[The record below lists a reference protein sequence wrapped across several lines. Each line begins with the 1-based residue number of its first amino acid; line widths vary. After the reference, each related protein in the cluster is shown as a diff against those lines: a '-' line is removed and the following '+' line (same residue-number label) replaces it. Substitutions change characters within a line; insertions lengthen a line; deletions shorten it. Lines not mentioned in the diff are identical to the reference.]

1 MPGSSQTGDRL
12 GAALSLLSAAVLVA
26 CISACGSSR
35 PQAAPATSR
44 PQAAPATSSSARPDA
59 SPGSTAPGDSPD
71 TSSTPLR
78 SLVASAAP
86 GSPTASPPAP
96 LAVGQTGTRSQVPWA
111 QVGTGWFL
119 LTTRTLPT
127 SGTETLWL
135 ISPQGGRYRVVSWPA
150 TQQPTNTDIGYSTP
164 LAWSGDATRVLM
176 GDLDGS
182 GKHEIDLR
190 SGTIRSV
197 GADTVGYTAPSGLQF
212 VAVHYDA
219 TLNEKTLERV
229 NASGA
234 VQFVLEAAQ
243 HTLDRWLYSPDGT
256 AMFAGTTIGLNEI
269 NNANGHVVTLIVQ
282 QDSHS
287 CSPLRWWS
295 HSVILVTCSN
305 DNGNRL
311 WLVPADASS
320 PRQLTATPGAGGV
333 SASLGEIGAVSWNN
347 QIYAQGLRGCGVVG
361 IDQVAADTS
370 IRAVTVPGS
379 NGNDVLVGT
388 APAGLAVLS
397 TGDCGEGGW
406 FGFYN
411 PISSA
416 VATIVAADSPD
427 GSAQQGLAFGS
438 MSWLTS

>member
-1 MPGSSQTGDRL
+1 MPWT
-12 GAALSLLSAAVLVA
+12 
-26 CISACGSSR
+26 
-35 PQAAPATSR
+35 
-44 PQAAPATSSSARPDA
+44 
-59 SPGSTAPGDSPD
+59 
-71 TSSTPLR
+71 
-78 SLVASAAP
+78 
-86 GSPTASPPAP
+86 
-96 LAVGQTGTRSQVPWA
+96 
-111 QVGTGWFL
+111 QVGAGWFV
-119 LTTRTLPT
+119 LTTRTSPT
-127 SGTETLWL
+127 SGSETLWL
-135 ISPQGGRYRVVSWPA
+135 ISPQGGRYRIASWPA
-150 TQQPTNTDIGYSTP
+150 TQQPTNGDIGYSTP

-176 GDLDGS
+176 GDLGGS

-190 SGTIRSV
+190 SGAIRSV
-197 GADTVGYTAPSGLQF
+197 GADAVGYTAPSGVQF

-229 NASGA
+229 NAAGA

-256 AMFAGTTIGLNEI
+256 TMFAGTTIGLNQI
-269 NNANGHVVTLIVQ
+269 NNATGRVVTLIVQ
-282 QDSHS
+282 PDSHT
-287 CSPLRWWS
+287 CSPLQWWS
-295 HSVILVTCSN
+295 PGVILVTCSN

-311 WLVPADASS
+311 WLVPADGSS
-320 PRQLTATPGAGGV
+320 PRQITATPGAGGV
-333 SASLGEIGAVSWNN
+333 SAGLGEIGAVSWNN

-361 IDQVAADTS
+361 IDHVAADTS

-379 NGNDVLVGT
+379 KGNDVLVGA

-397 TGDCGEGGW
+397 TGGCEEGGW

-411 PISSA
+411 PISGA

>member
-1 MPGSSQTGDRL
+1 M
-12 GAALSLLSAAVLVA
+12 AAGPRLLSAAVLVA
-26 CISACGSSR
+26 CVSAGVSACGS
-35 PQAAPATSR
+35 SR

-59 SPGSTAPGDSPD
+59 STGSTAPSEAPSSPA
-71 TSSTPLR
+71 TSPTPQ
-78 SLVASAAP
+78 LVASAT
-86 GSPTASPPAP
+86 SASPATSPAEPPGAPEP
-96 LAVGQTGTRSQVPWA
+96 LVVGQTGTRSQVPWG
-111 QVGTGWFL
+111 QVGAGWFV
-119 LTTRTLPT
+119 LTTLTSPT

-135 ISPQGGRYRVVSWPA
+135 ISPQGGRYRIVSWPA
-150 TQQPTNTDIGYSTP
+150 TQQPTNADIGYSSP

-176 GDLDGS
+176 GDLGGS

-190 SGTIRSV
+190 SGAIRSV
-197 GADTVGYTAPSGLQF
+197 GVDTVGYTAPSGLQF

-229 NASGA
+229 NAAGA

-256 AMFAGTTIGLNEI
+256 TVFAGTTIGLNEI
-269 NNANGHVVTLIVQ
+269 SNGTGRVETLIVQ
-282 QDSHS
+282 KDSHT
-287 CSPLRWWS
+287 CSPLKWWS
-295 HSVILVTCSN
+295 QGVILVTCSN

-311 WLVPADASS
+311 WLVPTDGSS
-320 PRQLTATPGAGGV
+320 PRQITATPGSGGV
-333 SASLGEIGAVSWNN
+333 SPGLGEIGAVSWNS

-361 IDQVAADTS
+361 IDEVAADTS

-379 NGNDVLVGT
+379 KGNDVLVGA

-397 TGDCGEGGW
+397 TGGCEEGGW

-411 PISSA
+411 PVSGA
-416 VATIVAADSPD
+416 VATIVGADSPD